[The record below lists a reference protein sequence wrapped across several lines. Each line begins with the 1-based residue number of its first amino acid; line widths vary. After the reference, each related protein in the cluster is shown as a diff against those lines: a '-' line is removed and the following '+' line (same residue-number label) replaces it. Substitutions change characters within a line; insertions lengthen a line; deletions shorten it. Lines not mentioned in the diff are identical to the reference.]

1 MIDFDA
7 GKDPANIAKHGVSL
21 RLAEELDLD
30 ACVIVPDQRRDY
42 GEPRL
47 NAYGL
52 IGGVLFAFT
61 YTERGDDIRAISL
74 RRLRQKELRKWTPK

>member
-47 NAYGL
+47 NA
-52 IGGVLFAFT
+52 V
-61 YTERGDDIRAISL
+61 
-74 RRLRQKELRKWTPK
+74 